1 MPKITKYPRLRT
13 KVYKGKGGKAYVYYV
28 YDMRKDGKPD
38 IRLGTDHVK
47 ALLKWDELHNQR
59 PQTIGRI
66 EEAFARWEERELPKY
81 SAETYAGYLK
91 NLRTIRPVFG
101 QMVWDEVDLPT
112 LRQYLDLRTAKT
124 QGNREM
130 SLLRLIWGKAKLWGM
145 TRSPWPAEGIR
156 GWKNEENARVFEVT
170 PELFRAVYAQ
180 ADQVL
185 RDGMDMASATGMRLK
200 DVIAVEMPRNGLLKR
215 IANKTQ
221 KVKGAIEFDITESP
235 VLTRIV
241 QRRELVDTLCPNLL
255 VLPDGR
261 PVTYRMISRRWE
273 DARDAAA
280 YRAEVTGD
288 TERGKQIRAMYLR
301 DMRSFAANLAE
312 DIDEASKLL
321 DHSSVSV
328 TRKHY
333 RTRATRLKA
342 VR

>member
-1 MPKITKYPRLRT
+1 MPKIIKHPRLRT
-13 KVYKGKGGKAYVYYV
+13 KVYKTKDGKAHVYYV
-28 YDMRKDGKPD
+28 YDMRKEGKPD
-38 IRLGTDHVK
+38 IRLGKDHAK
-47 ALLKWDELHNQR
+47 ALQQWEELHNKR
-59 PQTIGRI
+59 PLSTGRL

-81 SAETYAGYLK
+81 KGHTFDGYRK

-112 LRQYLDLRTAKT
+112 LRQYLDIRSGKI

-130 SLLRLIWGKAKLWGM
+130 SLLRIVWGKAKLWGM
-145 TRSPWPAEGIR
+145 TRQPWPAEGIR
-156 GWKNEENARVFEVT
+156 GWKNEENARTFEVT

-185 RDGMDMASATGMRLK
+185 RDGMDTASATGMRLK
-200 DVIAVEMPRNGLLKR
+200 DVIAVELPKNGLLKH
-215 IANKTQ
+215 IANKTS
-221 KVKGAIEFDITESP
+221 KSKGAIEFVVADSP
-235 VLTRIV
+235 VLSRIV
-241 QRRELVDTLCPNLL
+241 ERRLQMNSLCPNLL
-255 VLPDGR
+255 TLPNGR
-261 PVTYRMISRRWE
+261 PVTLRMLTRRWE

-280 YRAEVTGD
+280 YRAEIAGD
-288 TERGKQIRAMYLR
+288 EGLGKLIRSMYLR

-312 DIDEASKLL
+312 DIAEASKLL
-321 DHSSVSV
+321 DHSSVAV